1 MALVEAVDVGLHF
14 TPHGQRFLQQ
24 SMGRGIS
31 QQQDLRVIAQA
42 LPGGALWH
50 PGMRTLVEKL
60 EKNGEKYDIHMFI

>member
-14 TPHGQRFLQQ
+14 TPHGQRFLEQ

-42 LPGGALWH
+42 LPGGAL
-50 PGMRTLVEKL
+50 
-60 EKNGEKYDIHMFI
+60 